1 MAVQS
6 SYYISTT
13 NAMTAMRRVRDLQSA
28 VEEVD
33 LEVEVLDQPV
43 TPKTPT
49 QRRPLLTPKTPSER
63 RPPLTPKTPK
73 GHRPSMTK

>member
-33 LEVEVLDQPV
+33 LEVEVLEVTPRTPTQRRPPL

-49 QRRPLLTPKTPSER
+49 QRRPLLTPKTPNGQ
-63 RPPLTPKTPK
+63 LITTV
-73 GHRPSMTK
+73 